1 MLLLP
6 LLLLAVI
13 VPGGDN
19 EDAFQGP
26 TSYHV
31 IQILT
36 FANSTWVQRQASG
49 WLDDFQIHGWDSDS
63 GTAIFLKPWSKGNF
77 SDEEL
82 TELEDLFQAY
92 FIGFTKEVQDYVSK
106 AQIECEH
113 SPLLRGDSQW
123 FCSLLVKAITL
134 LDLGPVLPLYPT
146 ACTHFS
152 RVVSNSDSTPPTTP
166 RPFPITFFLVCFL
179 VTLSLFSLYPDP
191 FVIQCTG
198 GCELRSGKSTGSF
211 LRGALGGLDFAS
223 IKNHSCAPA
232 PEGGSRAQQFC
243 ALFSQYKGIWGII
256 ETLLSE
262 TCPRF
267 LLGVLDAGKAE
278 LQRQVKL
285 EVWLSSDP
293 SPGPGRLL
301 LVCHVSGFYPKPVWV
316 MWMRGEQKQSG
327 TQQGDTVPNADGTWY
342 LRVTLDVTAGEET
355 GLSCRVKHS
364 SLGDQDIIVYWGE

>member
-13 VPGGDN
+13 VPGGDSK
-19 EDAFQGP
+19 DAFQGP

-36 FANSTWVQRQASG
+36 FANSTWAQGQSSG

-63 GTAIFLKPWSKGNF
+63 GTATFLKPWSKGNF
-77 SDEEL
+77 SDEEII
-82 TELEDLFQAY
+82 ELEGLFQAY
-92 FIGFTKEVQDYVSK
+92 FIGFTKEVQEYVSK
-106 AQIECEH
+106 VQVE
-113 SPLLRGDSQW
+113 
-123 FCSLLVKAITL
+123 
-134 LDLGPVLPLYPT
+134 Y
-146 ACTHFS
+146 
-152 RVVSNSDSTPPTTP
+152 
-166 RPFPITFFLVCFL
+166 
-179 VTLSLFSLYPDP
+179 P
-191 FVIQCTG
+191 FVIQCIA
-198 GCELRSGKSTGSF
+198 GCKLHSGKSIGSF
-211 LRGALGGLDFAS
+211 LRAALGGLDFAS

-232 PEGGSRAQQFC
+232 PEGGSRAQHFC
-243 ALFSQYKGIWGII
+243 ALVPQYKDIWDII

-278 LQRQVKL
+278 LQRQVKP
-285 EVWLSSDP
+285 EAWLSSDP

-327 TQQGDTVPNADGTWY
+327 TQRGDTVPNADGTWY
-342 LRVTLDVTAGEET
+342 LRVTLHVTAGEET

-364 SLGDQDIIVYWGE
+364 SLGDQDIIIYWGHPTSVRLILLAILVPSLVLLICLALWFLRRWSFQNIS

>member
-13 VPGGDN
+13 VPGGDSK
-19 EDAFQGP
+19 DAFQGP

-36 FANSTWVQRQASG
+36 FANSTWAQGQSSG

-63 GTAIFLKPWSKGNF
+63 GTATFLKPWSKGNF
-77 SDEEL
+77 SDEEII
-82 TELEDLFQAY
+82 ELEGLFQAY
-92 FIGFTKEVQDYVSK
+92 FIGFTKEVQEYVSK
-106 AQIECEH
+106 VQVE
-113 SPLLRGDSQW
+113 
-123 FCSLLVKAITL
+123 
-134 LDLGPVLPLYPT
+134 Y
-146 ACTHFS
+146 
-152 RVVSNSDSTPPTTP
+152 
-166 RPFPITFFLVCFL
+166 
-179 VTLSLFSLYPDP
+179 P
-191 FVIQCTG
+191 FVIQCIA
-198 GCELRSGKSTGSF
+198 GCKLHSGKSIGSF
-211 LRGALGGLDFAS
+211 LRAALGGLDFAS

-243 ALFSQYKGIWGII
+243 ALVPQYKDIWDII

-278 LQRQVKL
+278 LQRQVKP
-285 EVWLSSDP
+285 EAWLSSDP

-327 TQQGDTVPNADGTWY
+327 TQRGDTVPNADGTWY
-342 LRVTLDVTAGEET
+342 LRVTLHVTAGEET

-364 SLGDQDIIVYWGE
+364 SLGDQDIIIYWGHPTSVSLILLAILVPSLVLLICLALWFLRRWSFQNIS

>member
-13 VPGGDN
+13 VPGGEN

-26 TSYHV
+26 TSYRI
-31 IQILT
+31 IQTLT
-36 FANSTWVQRQASG
+36 IANSTWAQCQGSG
-49 WLDDFQIHGWDSDS
+49 WLDDYQIHGWDNDS
-63 GTAIFLKPWSKGNF
+63 GKAVFLKPWSKGNF
-77 SDEEL
+77 SNEEL
-82 TELEDLFQAY
+82 IELEDLFQAY
-92 FIGFTKEVQDYVSK
+92 LIGFTKELQDYVSK
-106 AQIECEH
+106 VQIE
-113 SPLLRGDSQW
+113 
-123 FCSLLVKAITL
+123 
-134 LDLGPVLPLYPT
+134 Y
-146 ACTHFS
+146 
-152 RVVSNSDSTPPTTP
+152 
-166 RPFPITFFLVCFL
+166 
-179 VTLSLFSLYPDP
+179 P
-191 FVIQCTG
+191 FVIQYIG
-198 GCELRSGKSTGSF
+198 GCELHSGKSIGSF

-243 ALFSQYKGIWGII
+243 AFASQYKGIQGII
-256 ETLLSE
+256 ETLLSD

-278 LQRQVKL
+278 LQRQVKP
-285 EVWLSSDP
+285 EAWLSSDP

-327 TQQGDTVPNADGTWY
+327 TRQGDTVPNADGTWY

-364 SLGDQDIIVYWGE
+364 SLGDQDIIVYWGHPTSVSLIFLAILVPSLVLLICLALRFLRRRSFQSIS